1 MTRRSMRD
9 GNGSSSRVRPPTGS
23 GGHGAPEG
31 NDGGVY
37 QRTQSLNNNNNRES
51 NSQMPGAIY

>member
-31 NDGGVY
+31 NDGVY
-37 QRTQSLNNNNNRES
+37 QRTQSLNNANNRES
-51 NSQMPGAIY
+51 NTQMPGAIY